1 MTLYLLTPPTA
12 RKVAMTPAQ
21 QHAQDETVRVL
32 AFYADKADGLPAR
45 VRTRYRPTSYDDVK
59 HARQPR
65 RRYKPWSCR

>member
-1 MTLYLLTPPTA
+1 MIVKHMFKHPRTTQE
-12 RKVAMTPAQ
+12 RRQ
-21 QHAQDETVRVL
+21 
-32 AFYADKADGLPAR
+32 FYADKADGLPAR